1 MLYRMPERSPQ
12 AQPMAGGGGGGGG
25 GREQCLGGMAC
36 NPTI

>member
-12 AQPMAGGGGGGGG
+12 AQPIWGGGGGGGG
-25 GREQCLGGMAC
+25 EQCLGGVAC